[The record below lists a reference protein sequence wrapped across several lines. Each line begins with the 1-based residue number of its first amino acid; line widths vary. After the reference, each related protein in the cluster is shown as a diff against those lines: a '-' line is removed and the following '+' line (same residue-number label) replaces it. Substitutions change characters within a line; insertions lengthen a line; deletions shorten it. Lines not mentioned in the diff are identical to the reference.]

1 MSPLMSPT
9 MCGPRRAAQQARHDE
24 TERLLELAASETCPQ
39 RRIELINDVVVL
51 NREIALGVAHRYH
64 RPGVEMEDLEQV
76 ALLGLTKAAR
86 RYRPGRG
93 PSFSAYAFPTVAGE
107 VKRYFRDS
115 TWSVRPP
122 RGLQEAVLAVRAA
135 QTELAQQLGCAPTTD
150 QLADVT
156 DMEPGV
162 INKALVAEEG
172 FSALSLDAPVRG
184 ADEGTIGETIAD
196 PCDDFDHVDTISAL
210 RSTLATLT
218 ERERLILSLRFDHDM
233 TQEQIGARLGVSQ
246 MQVSR
251 TLARV
256 FAVLRERL
264 QDDVPAAEGP
274 RTKAAR
280 SIPRGAGARAVPD
293 GSSA

>member
-1 MSPLMSPT
+1 MSPLMRPPSSD
-9 MCGPRRAAQQARHDE
+9 PRREAQQIRHDE
-24 TERLLELAASETCPQ
+24 TVRLLELAAAEPCP
-39 RRIELINDVVVL
+39 RRRTELINDVVVL

-135 QTELAQQLGCAPTTD
+135 QSELAQQLGHAPTSE

-156 DMEPGV
+156 EMDAEV
-162 INKALVAEEG
+162 VNSALVAGES
-172 FSALSLDAPVRG
+172 FSALSLDAPVHG
-184 ADEGTIGETIAD
+184 VDEGTIGETIAD
-196 PCDDFDHVDTISAL
+196 PCDEFDEIDTSAAL
-210 RSTLATLT
+210 RSTVGTLS
-218 ERERLILSLRFDHDM
+218 ERERLILSLRFDHEM
-233 TQEQIGARLGVSQ
+233 TQEQIGTRLGVSQ

-256 FAVLRERL
+256 FACLRERL
-264 QDDVPAAEGP
+264 QDEGPDGALPREDARPAAAAGP
-274 RTKAAR
+274 ARRRTA
-280 SIPRGAGARAVPD
+280 
-293 GSSA
+293 

>member
-1 MSPLMSPT
+1 MSPLMPPT
-9 MCGPRRAAQQARHDE
+9 TSTSRHEAQQVRQDE
-24 TERLLELAASETCPQ
+24 TDRLLELAAQEECPK
-39 RRIELINDVVVL
+39 RRIQLINDVVVL

-135 QTELAQQLGCAPTTD
+135 QTELAQQLGCAPTTS

-156 DMEPGV
+156 DMEPEV
-162 INKALVAEEG
+162 IDKALVAEEG

-196 PCDDFDHVDTISAL
+196 PSDDFDHIDTSTAL
-210 RSTLATLT
+210 RSTLQTLS
-218 ERERLILSLRFDHDM
+218 ERERLILSLRFDHEM

-256 FAVLRERL
+256 FACLRERL
-264 QDDVPAAEGP
+264 QEDAPP
-274 RTKAAR
+274 
-280 SIPRGAGARAVPD
+280 GAGAHDDAGSRPVGAAD
-293 GSSA
+293 GRKSA

>member
-1 MSPLMSPT
+1 M
-9 MCGPRRAAQQARHDE
+9 
-24 TERLLELAASETCPQ
+24 
-39 RRIELINDVVVL
+39 L

-196 PCDDFDHVDTISAL
+196 PCDDFDHVDTSSAL

-264 QDDVPAAEGP
+264 QDDVPAVEGP
-274 RTKAAR
+274 RADRQLDR
-280 SIPRGAGARAVPD
+280 SRGEPAPAQCLTRGGARAALRPRTRVQGTVGTSVGPTGAPGAPAPSRKP
-293 GSSA
+293 GSAPAPRV